1 VLVLLTAL
9 VDMAQALL
17 QVVQGG
23 RVVLLQVVQGGRV
36 VLLQVVQGGMV
47 VQPLVVQVD
56 KVQIYPAE
64 GRVLIP
70 PPDCKVEGHSLVE
83 EVVHSLLEGVH
94 SLLERVLGSLP
105 EGVVHT
111 LVVGVGVGGE
121 RQLAAVVA
129 PKLVQLQP
137 AGRLVSFDMQTC
149 KQ

>member
-23 RVVLLQVVQGGRV
+23 RVVLLQVVQGGR
-36 VLLQVVQGGMV
+36 V

-83 EVVHSLLEGVH
+83 VVHSLLEVVHSLLEG
-94 SLLERVLGSLP
+94 VLGSLP

-111 LVVGVGVGGE
+111 LVVGVGVDGE
-121 RQLAAVVA
+121 RQLAVVVVQ
-129 PKLVQLQP
+129 KLEQLQP

-149 KQ
+149 KSRQHRLPKL